1 MSDFSVSGKIQT
13 DQIET
18 AAEFEKV
25 FVKEL
30 YTTFSKIKTKPSPT
44 GLLISGRVKTS
55 VFNPI
60 ASFKGK
66 LDVSLKGDQV
76 RYIYDGKIGTNFLFW
91 VTLLIFALLF
101 LPLVLVVAIMYSK
114 QKKQVVEEMKRLEQ
128 RLHFAIEKM

>member
-1 MSDFSVSGKIQT
+1 MSDFSVTGKIQT

-18 AAEFEKV
+18 AAEFEKL
-25 FVKEL
+25 FIKEL
-30 YTTFSKIKTKPSPT
+30 STTFNKIKTKPSPT

-60 ASFKGK
+60 ASFKGE
-66 LDVSLKGDQV
+66 LDVSIKGDQV

-101 LPLVLVVAIMYSK
+101 LPLVLVVAMMYSK
-114 QKKQVVEEMKRLEQ
+114 QKKQVVEEISRIDRKISFMTE
-128 RLHFAIEKM
+128 

>member
-13 DQIET
+13 DQIDT

-25 FVKEL
+25 FIKEL
-30 YTTFSKIKTKPSPT
+30 SSTFNKIKTKPSPT

-66 LDVSLKGDQV
+66 LDVNIKGDQV

-91 VTLLIFALLF
+91 LTLLILLCCFCHSF
-101 LPLVLVVAIMYSK
+101 LW
-114 QKKQVVEEMKRLEQ
+114 
-128 RLHFAIEKM
+128 